1 MKTEVKVKILKN
13 LAVGSPELA
22 LIMTQ
27 LAQYH
32 FEGRG
37 VALLSTA
44 PTVLQFAKAKVE
56 LLMKHVISQCYQ
68 NWDLHISFKK
78 DEWGVDLV
86 GFLYSSEYEEINKK
100 IAKEGASLPEIVQA
114 VTKKPELL
122 PTASLDM
129 ERIAQHYK
137 MSAEEAEVMES
148 LMLAI

>member
-1 MKTEVKVKILKN
+1 
-13 LAVGSPELA
+13 
-22 LIMTQ
+22 MTQ

-114 VTKKPELL
+114 VTKKPELF
-122 PTASLDM
+122 PTASLDT
-129 ERIAQHYK
+129 EWIAKHYK

-148 LMLAI
+148 LMLVI